1 MWIWQ
6 ESSLKLVQLNFYY
19 SVCLYVKSHV
29 KWDFVCFP
37 SGDHHAKKN
46 NRPTPKIA
54 LVLTIRRKWKLKKTC
69 FNLSLVIL
77 NLKVPSGF
85 RPSQPHTKRANFTFN
100 ITAVR
105 KPFFYYLVLSF
116 VARDLPWYSLDSLFT
131 RDFLWVIHQSK
142 HSWKYYV
149 MLRPGSNWTAN
160 AIDLLWAILAP
171 NEL

>member
-1 MWIWQ
+1 M
-6 ESSLKLVQLNFYY
+6 SSWTSTILCVCMSRAMLNGT
-19 SVCLYVKSHV
+19 LY
-29 KWDFVCFP
+29 VCFP

-54 LVLTIRRKWKLKKTC
+54 LVLTIRRKWKLKKTS

-105 KPFFYYLVLSF
+105 KPFCYYLVLSF

-131 RDFLWVIHQSK
+131 RDFFMGNPS
-142 HSWKYYV
+142 
-149 MLRPGSNWTAN
+149 
-160 AIDLLWAILAP
+160 
-171 NEL
+171 E

>member
-1 MWIWQ
+1 M
-6 ESSLKLVQLNFYY
+6 LNGTWY
-19 SVCLYVKSHV
+19 
-29 KWDFVCFP
+29 VCFP

-54 LVLTIRRKWKLKKTC
+54 LVLTIRRKCKLKKTS
-69 FNLSLVIL
+69 FNLLLVIL

-100 ITAVR
+100 IIVVR
-105 KPFFYYLVLSF
+105 KPFCYYLVLSF

-149 MLRPGSNWTAN
+149 MLPTAGVKLNSKRYRFTLGNFSSKRALSPGTDTLKQKAGM
-160 AIDLLWAILAP
+160 
-171 NEL
+171 